1 MGGVLSDC
9 NDWSKV
15 LTSLTESI
23 NKDLNEAF
31 PNIISEGCTLRN
43 ALVEIKSQTNERFIF
58 LIDEWDCIYR
68 EEAYNTKLCDEYT
81 NFLRSLF
88 KDSICSSCIDLVY
101 MTGILPI
108 RRYNADSTLNNFTEY
123 NMINHYPLGKFMG
136 FTESEVIDLCN
147 KYDMPFEDLKNWYN
161 GYYLEGVGSIYN
173 PKSVVEAIYEEEC
186 RDYWTQTRSM
196 DDIKNYMNY
205 DNGVLKSDI
214 ASMLA
219 GDKVKV
225 DVVKFENDLTK
236 INSRDAALTVL
247 IHLGY
252 LAYDEE
258 YKSCYIPN
266 YEIKQEL
273 QRAIEDLDW
282 EEFKYPIEASSDLI
296 KATFNLNFDYIN
308 EVFDKNHKELST
320 IFNKNKEDILGVVTY
335 LSYSQMNDRYYVNK
349 EANTSTGRCDIIYKP
364 RYKDPAMIVELK
376 VDSTPSDA
384 IKQINNKHYLDLLGS
399 YKGEVYLV
407 GINYNSKTL
416 KHDSMVEVVN
426 K

>member
-1 MGGVLSDC
+1 
-9 NDWSKV
+9 
-15 LTSLTESI
+15 
-23 NKDLNEAF
+23 
-31 PNIISEGCTLRN
+31 
-43 ALVEIKSQTNERFIF
+43 
-58 LIDEWDCIYR
+58 
-68 EEAYNTKLCDEYT
+68 
-81 NFLRSLF
+81 
-88 KDSICSSCIDLVY
+88 

-416 KHDSMVEVVN
+416 KHDSMVKVVN